1 MTKQDKFNFG
11 SVVVGVAALAIV
23 FLISWTWGI

>member
-1 MTKQDKFNFG
+1 MTRQDRFNYG
-11 SVVVGVAALAIV
+11 SVVVGVVALAIV